1 MRNYEY
7 KAVWVPW
14 DHKTVPVEFLTKKL
28 NELTAN
34 GARATAA
41 NPAHHMTYDGA
52 IKLDG
57 WDVILEVKH

>member
-14 DHKTVPVEFLTKKL
+14 DHKTTPVEFLTKRL

-34 GARATAA
+34 GARVTIV
-41 NPAHHMTYDGA
+41 NPAHHMFGNNL
-52 IKLDG
+52 KLDG